1 MAFDDLGSEG
11 DQAGSDSGVLEIGAG
26 DAVSEVEENFGDT
39 AHADAA
45 DADEVYALD
54 LREHEWMIVK
64 DREESR
70 VTVRV

>member
-1 MAFDDLGSEG
+1 
-11 DQAGSDSGVLEIGAG
+11 VLEIGAR

>member
-1 MAFDDLGSEG
+1 
-11 DQAGSDSGVLEIGAG
+11 
-26 DAVSEVEENFGDT
+26 
-39 AHADAA
+39 
-45 DADEVYALD
+45 VYALD